1 MLHRGTEKLV
11 EYRSYNQSIPYF
23 NRLDYASLLAQE
35 EVYCYGI
42 EKLSSLR
49 ISRYASVTR
58 TILLEMSRTLNHLL
72 AVTTHAIDVGA
83 FTPFL
88 WAFEEREKLMSFY
101 EPTSG
106 ARMHTASLRPGGISV
121 DAPLYLLDRA
131 YK

>member
-1 MLHRGTEKLV
+1 
-11 EYRSYNQSIPYF
+11 
-23 NRLDYASLLAQE
+23 LDYASLLAQE

-49 ISRYASVTR
+49 ISRYASVMR
-58 TILLEMSRTLNHLL
+58 TIFLEMSRILNHLL

-101 EPTSG
+101 ESISG
-106 ARMHTASLRPGGISV
+106 ARMHTAGLRPGGISV
-121 DAPLYLLDRA
+121 DAPLYLIDRA